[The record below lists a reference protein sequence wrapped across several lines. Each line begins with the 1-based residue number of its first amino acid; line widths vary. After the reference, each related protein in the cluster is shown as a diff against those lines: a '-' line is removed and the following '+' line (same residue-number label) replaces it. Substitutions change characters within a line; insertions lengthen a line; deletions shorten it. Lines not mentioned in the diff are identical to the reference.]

1 MPPILPD
8 FRKPLSE
15 KGLVVVGPLPANA
28 DGHVVLDG
36 ETLKFDPSRSVALV
50 VQADTPYSVEVQ
62 GPSRVWA
69 PYPGSAGALANE
81 VTIVRGRWL
90 GIRVV
95 TTGNVWAQTDRNPD
109 AWSGVY

>member
-1 MPPILPD
+1 MSTLLHG
-8 FRKPLSE
+8 FRRPLSE
-15 KGLVVVGPLPANA
+15 GGLTVVGPMPAGSL
-28 DGHVVLDG
+28 GHVVLDG
-36 ETLKFDPSRSVALV
+36 ETLKFDPSRAVTLV
-50 VQADTPYSVEVQ
+50 VQADAAYSVEVQ
-62 GPSRVWA
+62 GPARVWA

-95 TTGNVWAQTDRNPD
+95 TTGNVWAQTDKNPD